1 MKEGTDR
8 IPVAEAAR
16 LIGCT
21 PQIVRFNMRKGI
33 WKIGLVV
40 PPTKGKKIT
49 QYYVYRAR
57 VMNLIGGEGA

>member
-40 PPTKGKKIT
+40 PGKKVT
-49 QYYVYRAR
+49 QYYVYKAR
-57 VMNLIGGEGA
+57 VMKLIGGEDA